1 MKFIVF
7 LPIVF
12 LSFTIQAMTGF
23 GSIIIAVT
31 LGSLFFPIKEI
42 LPVLVILDFLLNSYI
57 LSRYFREIDWGILF
71 KKILPAMSVGFVIGQ
86 IIFNTVGA
94 DSKRLFGA
102 VVTALAI
109 FELYNFYRKNEK
121 PLSSISAILFL
132 FAAGII
138 HGIYASSGPLVVYVV
153 GKLGIDRTTF
163 RSTLDALWVLM
174 DILLILSY
182 AFSGILTTAT
192 LIQTLYILPVIV
204 VGLMLG
210 EYLHHRVNERMFRG
224 VIFYLL
230 LFTGI
235 SILIWG

>member
-1 MKFIVF
+1 MKFLLF

-31 LGSLFFPIKEI
+31 LGSLFFPIKQI

-57 LSRYFREIDWGILF
+57 LGKYFRDIDFSILF
-71 KKILPAMSVGFVIGQ
+71 KKILPAMSIGFVIGQ

-94 DSKRLFGA
+94 ESKRLFGS

-109 FELYNFYRKNEK
+109 FELYNFYKKSEK
-121 PLSSISAILFL
+121 PLSSFTAILFL

-163 RSTLDALWVLM
+163 RSTLDALWVIM
-174 DILLILSY
+174 DVLLIISY
-182 AFSGILTTAT
+182 FISGILNIHTMVEVA
-192 LIQTLYILPVIV
+192 YILPVIIT
-204 VGLMLG
+204 GLVLG
-210 EYLHHRVNERMFRG
+210 EYLHHRVNERAFRG
-224 VIFYLL
+224 VVFYLL

-235 SILIWG
+235 SIVIWG